1 MHFDHLQIVRAR
13 KLLGMTQVEVAARA
27 GVRQEIVSRVEM
39 GRNQSARTFKKLAK
53 ALKLKMEDLLVEDE
67 EPVGSRR

>member
-1 MHFDHLQIVRAR
+1 
-13 KLLGMTQVEVAARA
+13 MTQVEVAARA